1 MGPTLHGNFEK
12 WEENEPTFI
21 SVFVKKRQWTHFYN
35 YNLILN
41 LFPPFEH

>member
-35 YNLILN
+35 YNFILN